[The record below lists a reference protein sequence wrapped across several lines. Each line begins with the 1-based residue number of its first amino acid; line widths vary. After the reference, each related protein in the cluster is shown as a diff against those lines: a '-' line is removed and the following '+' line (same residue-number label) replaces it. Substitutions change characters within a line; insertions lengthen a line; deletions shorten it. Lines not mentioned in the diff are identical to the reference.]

1 MGRLNKITDDKA
13 SFFIKKL
20 FKKVEEGLGKIPVLF
35 RYMANS
41 EAIFEGFLTYNSS
54 LANAKLDPKYAKMV
68 ILATSEYNDCEY
80 CVRAHTQMAKDAN
93 LLNDEQCLNARKF
106 IGIDEKSNVMLK
118 FVKKVLETKGY
129 VSDDDIKEVRDAGFS
144 DAEIVEMLGAMN
156 IAMMTNYLAH
166 VADVECDFPEVPKVE

>member
-41 EAIFEGFLTYNSS
+41 EAMFNCYLNFNSCLS
-54 LANAKLDPKYAKMV
+54 DAKLDQRYIKMI
-68 ILATSEYNDCEY
+68 ILATSEFNDCDY
-80 CVRAHTQMAKDAN
+80 CVRAHTQMAKDAK

-106 IGIDEKSNVMLK
+106 IGIDEKSDVLLK
-118 FVKKVLETKGY
+118 FVKKILETKGN
-129 VSDDDIKEVRDAGFS
+129 VSDNDIQKVREAGFS
-144 DAEIVEMLGAMN
+144 DGEIVEAIGA
-156 IAMMTNYLAH
+156 IDVAMMTNYLAH
-166 VADVECDFPEVPKVE
+166 VADVECDFPEVPKAK